1 MKLVFPP
8 LYVILDAA
16 LLRTSARSLAVILA
30 RSGVELIQYR
40 DKLSPS
46 QSLLSTS
53 QELVSDLRPLGVCL
67 IVNDRADVA
76 AMAGAA
82 GVHVG
87 QEDLPVED
95 ARRVCG
101 ARQWVGVS
109 THNEAQVRAAASTS
123 ANYIAV
129 GPVYATATKQNPDP
143 VVGLQ
148 LIRRARAITEKPIVA
163 IGGITV
169 ERSGE
174 VFSAGA
180 DCVAVASDI
189 LTNAD
194 PEARAHRYL
203 QIAAGRGRN

>member
-16 LLRTSARSLAVILA
+16 LLRIPARELAVTLA

-46 QSLLSTS
+46 QALLSLS
-53 QELVSDLRPLGVCL
+53 QELVSTLRPLGACV

-76 AMAGAA
+76 AMSAAA

-87 QEDLPVED
+87 QNDLPVDE
-95 ARRVCG
+95 ARKVCG
-101 ARQWVGVS
+101 PRQWVGVS
-109 THNEAQVRAAASTS
+109 THNEAQVRATASTS
-123 ANYIAV
+123 ADYIAV

-143 VVGLQ
+143 VVGLE
-148 LIRRARAITEKPIVA
+148 LIRRARALTEKPLVA

-169 ERSGE
+169 ERSGD
-174 VFSAGA
+174 VFAAGA

-189 LTNAD
+189 VSNPD
-194 PEARAHRYL
+194 PAERARAFLRMAV
-203 QIAAGRGRN
+203 QAGRN

>member
-16 LLRTSARSLAVILA
+16 LLRVSARELAVTLV

-46 QSLLSTS
+46 QALLSLS
-53 QELVSDLRPLGVCL
+53 QELVSTLRPLGACV

-76 AMAGAA
+76 AMSAAA

-87 QEDLPVED
+87 QNDLPVEE

-101 ARQWVGVS
+101 PRRWVGVS
-109 THNEAQVRAAASTS
+109 THNEEQVRAAASTS
-123 ANYIAV
+123 ADYIAV
-129 GPVYATATKQNPDP
+129 GPVYPTATKQNPDP
-143 VVGLQ
+143 VVGLE
-148 LIRRARAITEKPIVA
+148 LIRRARALTEKPIVA

-174 VFSAGA
+174 VFAAGA

-194 PEARAHRYL
+194 PEARARRYL